1 MSVWS
6 SDVCSSD
13 RAGWVVGADGVREK
27 DGQRLEVALWTQGDT
42 EFKRVT
48 EAIQAQ
54 LKAIGMQ
61 AEITVFDSSTIR
73 DQYKKNEHQLA
84 VRSYNWNNADIL
96 DWFFSGQRL
105 GYPNVSMRSEEHT
118 SELQSLMRISYAVF
132 CLTKKN
138 PHQH

>member
-42 EFKRVT
+42 EFKRLT

-73 DQYKKNEHQLA
+73 DQYQKNEHQLA
-84 VRSYNWNNADIL
+84 ARSYN
-96 DWFFSGQRL
+96 
-105 GYPNVSMRSEEHT
+105 RSEET
-118 SELQSLMRISYAVF
+118 AVGQG
-132 CLTKKN
+132 CARPLRSRGS
-138 PHQH
+138 PEH